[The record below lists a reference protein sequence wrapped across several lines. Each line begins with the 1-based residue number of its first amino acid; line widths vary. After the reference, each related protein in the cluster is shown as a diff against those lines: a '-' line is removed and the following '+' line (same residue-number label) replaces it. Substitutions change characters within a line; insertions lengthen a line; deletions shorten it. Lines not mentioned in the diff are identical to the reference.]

1 MDRRFLRLGVYIF
14 MIYALSVII
23 SAVAI
28 SLTAAYFSVIG
39 LATMFP
45 GSQTSVIIMGFV
57 LEVGKLMGAVWLHQN
72 WESIGRS
79 LRYYLL
85 ISVLVLM
92 GITSMGIFGYLSK
105 AHIEHATLMGQEYS
119 KVEEIDQKITRL
131 NEGIS
136 RQQRKV
142 DQINSKSTTQ
152 STNKSAIVSTLQERI
167 TQINKELDSKIATE
181 NDVILKLDAS
191 LKSLDEARN
200 VIVESGG
207 FGKSSKL
214 KAINDAQAEERAR
227 IKNSKSDAL
236 ARIQD
241 HQNTTSIEV
250 GELRDRIDVLQKE
263 DPKDGELPSTEP
275 FYEVID
281 GLHEEISGLKL
292 EKIEYEKQIK
302 LIESEVGPIKY
313 ISQLME
319 DFGGSSMAVD
329 KMIRL
334 VIIVFIFVFDPLAVI
349 LLIAGTV
356 SYVKY
361 KKNELPPD
369 VQAIRNKLLEELED
383 YLSEGG
389 LAEHFI
395 DRAKKD

>member
-1 MDRRFLRLGVYIF
+1 

-28 SLTAAYFSVIG
+28 SLTAAYFSVVG

-45 GSQTSVIIMGFV
+45 GSQTSVIIMGLV
-57 LEVGKLMGAVWLHQN
+57 LEVGKLVGAVWLHQN

-85 ISVLVLM
+85 ASVLVLM

-105 AHIEHATLMGQEYS
+105 AHIEHTTLMGQEAS

-136 RQQRKV
+136 RQERKINE
-142 DQINSKSTTQ
+142 INSKSTSQ
-152 STNKSAIVSTLQERI
+152 STNKSAIINTLQERVA
-167 TQINKELDSKIATE
+167 QINKELDSKIATE
-181 NDVILKLDAS
+181 KDVIAKLDDS
-191 LKSLDEARN
+191 LKSLDDARN
-200 VIVESGG
+200 VIMESGG

-214 KAINDAQAEERAR
+214 KALEESQADERSR
-227 IKNSKSDAL
+227 IKDGKTAAL
-236 ARIQD
+236 TRIQE
-241 HQNTTSIEV
+241 HQNTTSTQV
-250 GELRDRIDVLQKE
+250 GELRKRIDDLQKE
-263 DPKDGELPSTEP
+263 RPIEEGAPSTEP
-275 FYEVID
+275 FYEAID
-281 GLHEEISGLKL
+281 ALHEEISTLKL
-292 EKIEYEKQIK
+292 EKIEYEKHLK

-369 VQAIRNKLLEELED
+369 VQAIRNKLLEELEE

-395 DRAKKD
+395 DRAKKN